1 MIRQV
6 FPNNSKRTLV
16 NITKVNDSLL
26 LYKITVLWT
35 LELLW
40 KNYGTYYGKNYGKNY
55 GTILKTIKLRF
66 TKEDNMVDYPKLRNF
81 DLLWEKWYYPKTIK
95 DFEHIYSFRWK

>member
-6 FPNNSKRTLV
+6 FPNNSERTLV

-40 KNYGTYYGKNYGKNY
+40 KNYGLWKK
-55 GTILKTIKLRF
+55 
-66 TKEDNMVDYPKLRNF
+66 
-81 DLLWEKWYYPKTIK
+81 LWEKLWYYA
-95 DFEHIYSFRWK
+95 ENY